1 MVRKGIY
8 QIRIMKQHLAF
19 KCNSV
24 KRIIRKDHL
33 QINRKGQIKLEGS
46 VINQIC
52 ASMES
57 FFDTEKKIGDYIVR
71 NPKKVVDMT
80 VGELAKA
87 CGVSEASVSRF
98 CKRIEL
104 KGFHHLKI
112 SLARELVDAQDDGE
126 ISGHISVDD
135 MEGSLRGILSNK
147 MEELRQTVAMM
158 DREELKKVLELINNA
173 DTVLIAAVGNTI
185 PVAMDGA
192 YKLNQIGIRAV
203 STPIWETELGYSYNL
218 TDRDVVIAIS
228 NSGEST
234 GVIQIL
240 EAAQSRGAVTI
251 SITNNARSSVAELST
266 YHITTATREK
276 LFLDGYCFSRVS
288 ATMVIEIIYLLLA
301 SMRKESYE
309 SIVRHEQAMA
319 YTKE

>member
-1 MVRKGIY
+1 M
-8 QIRIMKQHLAF
+8 
-19 KCNSV
+19 
-24 KRIIRKDHL
+24 
-33 QINRKGQIKLEGS
+33 EGS

-52 ASMES
+52 ASMDS

-80 VGELAKA
+80 VGELAKE
-87 CGVSEASVSRF
+87 CCVSEASVSRF

-112 SLARELVDAQDDGE
+112 SLARELVDAKDDGE

-147 MEELRQTVAMM
+147 MEELRQTVAMI
-158 DREELKKVLELINNA
+158 DREELKKILDVINNA
-173 DTVLIAAVGNTI
+173 DTVLMAAVGNTI

-192 YKLNQIGIRAV
+192 YKFNQIGIRAM

-218 TDRDVVIAIS
+218 TDKDVVVAIS

-240 EAAQSRGAVTI
+240 EAAKSRGAVAI
-251 SITNNARSSVAELST
+251 SITNNDRSSVAELST

>member
-1 MVRKGIY
+1 
-8 QIRIMKQHLAF
+8 
-19 KCNSV
+19 
-24 KRIIRKDHL
+24 
-33 QINRKGQIKLEGS
+33 
-46 VINQIC
+46 
-52 ASMES
+52 
-57 FFDTEKKIGDYIVR
+57 
-71 NPKKVVDMT
+71 MT
-80 VGELAKA
+80 VGELAKE

-112 SLARELVDAQDDGE
+112 SLARELVDAKDDGE

-147 MEELRQTVAMM
+147 MEELRQTVAMI
-158 DREELKKVLELINNA
+158 DREKLKKILDVINNA
-173 DTVLIAAVGNTI
+173 DTVLMAAVGNTI

-192 YKLNQIGIRAV
+192 YKLNQIGIRAM

-218 TDRDVVIAIS
+218 TDKDVVVAIS

-240 EAAQSRGAVTI
+240 EAAKSRGAVAI

-266 YHITTATREK
+266 YHITTAAREK

>member
-1 MVRKGIY
+1 M
-8 QIRIMKQHLAF
+8 
-19 KCNSV
+19 
-24 KRIIRKDHL
+24 
-33 QINRKGQIKLEGS
+33 EGS

-52 ASMES
+52 ASMDS

-80 VGELAKA
+80 VGELAKE

-112 SLARELVDAQDDGE
+112 SLARELVNAKDDGE

-147 MEELRQTVAMM
+147 IEELRQTVAMI
-158 DREELKKVLELINNA
+158 DREELKKILDVINNA
-173 DTVLIAAVGNTI
+173 DTVLMAAVGNTI

-192 YKLNQIGIRAV
+192 YKLNQIGIRAM

-218 TDRDVVIAIS
+218 TDKDVVVAIS

-240 EAAQSRGAVTI
+240 EAAKSRGAVAI

>member
-1 MVRKGIY
+1 M
-8 QIRIMKQHLAF
+8 
-19 KCNSV
+19 
-24 KRIIRKDHL
+24 
-33 QINRKGQIKLEGS
+33 EGS

-52 ASMES
+52 ASMDS

-80 VGELAKA
+80 VGELAKE

-112 SLARELVDAQDDGE
+112 SLARELVDAKDDGE

-147 MEELRQTVAMM
+147 MEELRQTVAMI
-158 DREELKKVLELINNA
+158 DREELKKILNVINNA
-173 DTVLIAAVGNTI
+173 DTVLMAAVGNTI

-192 YKLNQIGIRAV
+192 YKLNQIGIRAM

-218 TDRDVVIAIS
+218 TDKDVVVAIS

-240 EAAQSRGAVTI
+240 EAAKSRGAVTI

>member
-1 MVRKGIY
+1 M
-8 QIRIMKQHLAF
+8 
-19 KCNSV
+19 
-24 KRIIRKDHL
+24 D
-33 QINRKGQIKLEGS
+33 
-46 VINQIC
+46 
-52 ASMES
+52 S

-80 VGELAKA
+80 VGELAKE

-112 SLARELVDAQDDGE
+112 SLARELVDAKDDGE

-147 MEELRQTVAMM
+147 MEELRQTVAMI
-158 DREELKKVLELINNA
+158 DREELKKILGVINNA
-173 DTVLIAAVGNTI
+173 DTVLMAAVGNTI

-192 YKLNQIGIRAV
+192 YKLNQIGIRAM

-218 TDRDVVIAIS
+218 TDKDIVVAIS

-240 EAAQSRGAVTI
+240 EAAKSRGAVAI

>member
-1 MVRKGIY
+1 M
-8 QIRIMKQHLAF
+8 
-19 KCNSV
+19 
-24 KRIIRKDHL
+24 
-33 QINRKGQIKLEGS
+33 EGS

-52 ASMES
+52 ASMDS

-80 VGELAKA
+80 VGELAKE

-112 SLARELVDAQDDGE
+112 SLARELVDAKDDGE

-147 MEELRQTVAMM
+147 MEELRQTVAMI
-158 DREELKKVLELINNA
+158 DREELKKILDVINNA
-173 DTVLIAAVGNTI
+173 DTVLMAAVGNTI

-192 YKLNQIGIRAV
+192 YKLNQIGIRAM

-218 TDRDVVIAIS
+218 TDKDVVVAIS

-240 EAAQSRGAVTI
+240 ESAKSRGAVAI

>member
-1 MVRKGIY
+1 M
-8 QIRIMKQHLAF
+8 
-19 KCNSV
+19 
-24 KRIIRKDHL
+24 
-33 QINRKGQIKLEGS
+33 EGS

-52 ASMES
+52 ASMDS

-80 VGELAKA
+80 VGELAKE

-112 SLARELVDAQDDGE
+112 SLARELVDAKDDGE

-147 MEELRQTVAMM
+147 MEELRQTVAMI
-158 DREELKKVLELINNA
+158 DREDLKKILDVINNA
-173 DTVLIAAVGNTI
+173 DTVLMAAVGNTI

-192 YKLNQIGIRAV
+192 YKLNQIGIRAM

-218 TDRDVVIAIS
+218 TDKDVVVAIS

-240 EAAQSRGAVTI
+240 EAAKSRGAVAI

>member
-1 MVRKGIY
+1 M
-8 QIRIMKQHLAF
+8 
-19 KCNSV
+19 
-24 KRIIRKDHL
+24 
-33 QINRKGQIKLEGS
+33 EGS

-52 ASMES
+52 ASMDS

-80 VGELAKA
+80 VGELAKE

-112 SLARELVDAQDDGE
+112 SLARELVDAKDGGE

-147 MEELRQTVAMM
+147 MEELRQTVAMI
-158 DREELKKVLELINNA
+158 DREKLKKILDVINNA
-173 DTVLIAAVGNTI
+173 DTVLMAAVGNTI

-192 YKLNQIGIRAV
+192 YKLNQIGIRAM

-218 TDRDVVIAIS
+218 TDKDVVVAIS

-240 EAAQSRGAVTI
+240 EAAKSRGAVAI
-251 SITNNARSSVAELST
+251 SITNNVRSSVAELST

>member
-1 MVRKGIY
+1 M
-8 QIRIMKQHLAF
+8 
-19 KCNSV
+19 
-24 KRIIRKDHL
+24 
-33 QINRKGQIKLEGS
+33 EGS

-52 ASMES
+52 ASMDS

-71 NPKKVVDMT
+71 NLKKVVDMT
-80 VGELAKA
+80 VGELAKE

-112 SLARELVDAQDDGE
+112 SLARELVDAKDDGE

-147 MEELRQTVAMM
+147 MEELRQTVAMI
-158 DREELKKVLELINNA
+158 DSEELKK
-173 DTVLIAAVGNTI
+173 
-185 PVAMDGA
+185 
-192 YKLNQIGIRAV
+192 
-203 STPIWETELGYSYNL
+203 
-218 TDRDVVIAIS
+218 
-228 NSGEST
+228 
-234 GVIQIL
+234 IL
-240 EAAQSRGAVTI
+240 EAAKSRGAVAI

-288 ATMVIEIIYLLLA
+288 ATMVIEIIYLLIA
-301 SMRKESYE
+301 SMRKESYK

>member
-1 MVRKGIY
+1 M
-8 QIRIMKQHLAF
+8 
-19 KCNSV
+19 
-24 KRIIRKDHL
+24 
-33 QINRKGQIKLEGS
+33 EGS

-52 ASMES
+52 ASMDS

-80 VGELAKA
+80 VGELAKE

-98 CKRIEL
+98 CKRIER

-112 SLARELVDAQDDGE
+112 SLARELVDAKDEGE

-147 MEELRQTVAMM
+147 MEELRQTVAMI
-158 DREELKKVLELINNA
+158 DREELKKILDVINNA
-173 DTVLIAAVGNTI
+173 DTVLMAAVGNTI

-192 YKLNQIGIRAV
+192 YKLNQIGIRAM

-218 TDRDVVIAIS
+218 TDKDVVVAIS

-234 GVIQIL
+234 GVIRIL
-240 EAAQSRGAVTI
+240 EAAKSRGAVAI

>member
-1 MVRKGIY
+1 M
-8 QIRIMKQHLAF
+8 
-19 KCNSV
+19 
-24 KRIIRKDHL
+24 
-33 QINRKGQIKLEGS
+33 EGS

-52 ASMES
+52 ASMDS

-80 VGELAKA
+80 VGELAKE

-112 SLARELVDAQDDGE
+112 SLARELVDAKDDGE

-147 MEELRQTVAMM
+147 MEELRQTVTMI
-158 DREELKKVLELINNA
+158 DREELKKILDVINNA
-173 DTVLIAAVGNTI
+173 DTVLMTAVGNTI

-192 YKLNQIGIRAV
+192 YKLNQIGIRAM

-218 TDRDVVIAIS
+218 TDKDVVVAIS

-240 EAAQSRGAVTI
+240 EAAKSRGAVVI
-251 SITNNARSSVAELST
+251 SITNNARSSIAELST

-288 ATMVIEIIYLLLA
+288 ATMVIEIMYLLLA

>member
-1 MVRKGIY
+1 M
-8 QIRIMKQHLAF
+8 
-19 KCNSV
+19 
-24 KRIIRKDHL
+24 
-33 QINRKGQIKLEGS
+33 EGS

-52 ASMES
+52 ASMDS

-80 VGELAKA
+80 VGELAKE

-112 SLARELVDAQDDGE
+112 SLARELVDAKDDGE

-147 MEELRQTVAMM
+147 MEELRQTVAMI
-158 DREELKKVLELINNA
+158 DREELKKILDVINNA
-173 DTVLIAAVGNTI
+173 DTVLMAAVGNTV

-192 YKLNQIGIRAV
+192 YKLNQIGIRAMP
-203 STPIWETELGYSYNL
+203 TPIWETELGYSYNL
-218 TDRDVVIAIS
+218 TDKDVVVAIS

-234 GVIQIL
+234 GVIRIL
-240 EAAQSRGAVTI
+240 EAAKSRGAVAI

-309 SIVRHEQAMA
+309 SIARHEQAMA

>member
-1 MVRKGIY
+1 M
-8 QIRIMKQHLAF
+8 
-19 KCNSV
+19 
-24 KRIIRKDHL
+24 
-33 QINRKGQIKLEGS
+33 EGS

-52 ASMES
+52 ASMDS

-80 VGELAKA
+80 VGELAKE

-112 SLARELVDAQDDGE
+112 SLARELVDAKDYGE

-147 MEELRQTVAMM
+147 MEELRQTVAMI
-158 DREELKKVLELINNA
+158 DREDLKKILDVINNA
-173 DTVLIAAVGNTI
+173 DTVLMAAVGNTI

-192 YKLNQIGIRAV
+192 YKLNQIGIRAM

-218 TDRDVVIAIS
+218 TDKDVVVAIS

-240 EAAQSRGAVTI
+240 EAAKSRGAVAI
-251 SITNNARSSVAELST
+251 SITNNVRSSVAELST

>member
-1 MVRKGIY
+1 M
-8 QIRIMKQHLAF
+8 
-19 KCNSV
+19 
-24 KRIIRKDHL
+24 
-33 QINRKGQIKLEGS
+33 EGS

-52 ASMES
+52 ASMDS

-80 VGELAKA
+80 VGELAKE

-112 SLARELVDAQDDGE
+112 SLARELVDAKDDGE

-158 DREELKKVLELINNA
+158 DSEELKKILDVINNA
-173 DTVLIAAVGNTI
+173 DTVLMAAVGNTI

-192 YKLNQIGIRAV
+192 YKLNQIGIRAM

-218 TDRDVVIAIS
+218 TDKDVVVAIS

-234 GVIQIL
+234 GVIRIL
-240 EAAQSRGAVTI
+240 EAAKSRGAVTI

>member
-1 MVRKGIY
+1 M
-8 QIRIMKQHLAF
+8 
-19 KCNSV
+19 
-24 KRIIRKDHL
+24 
-33 QINRKGQIKLEGS
+33 EGS

-52 ASMES
+52 ASMDS

-80 VGELAKA
+80 VGELAKE

-112 SLARELVDAQDDGE
+112 SLARELVDAKDDGE

-135 MEGSLRGILSNK
+135 MEGSLREILSNK
-147 MEELRQTVAMM
+147 MEELRQTVAMI
-158 DREELKKVLELINNA
+158 DREELKKILDVINNA
-173 DTVLIAAVGNTI
+173 DTVLMAAVGNTI

-192 YKLNQIGIRAV
+192 YKLNQIGIRAM

-218 TDRDVVIAIS
+218 TDKDVVVAIS

-240 EAAQSRGAVTI
+240 EAAKSRGAVAI

>member
-1 MVRKGIY
+1 M
-8 QIRIMKQHLAF
+8 
-19 KCNSV
+19 
-24 KRIIRKDHL
+24 
-33 QINRKGQIKLEGS
+33 EGS

-52 ASMES
+52 ASMDS

-80 VGELAKA
+80 VGELAKE

-112 SLARELVDAQDDGE
+112 SLARELVDAKDDGE

-147 MEELRQTVAMM
+147 MEELRQTVAII
-158 DREELKKVLELINNA
+158 DREELKKILDVINNA
-173 DTVLIAAVGNTI
+173 DTVLMAAVGNTI

-192 YKLNQIGIRAV
+192 YKLNQIGIRAM

-218 TDRDVVIAIS
+218 TDKDIVVAIS

-240 EAAQSRGAVTI
+240 EAAKSRGAVAI

-301 SMRKESYE
+301 SMRTVSYTHLTLPT
-309 SIVRHEQAMA
+309 IA
-319 YTKE
+319 

>member
-1 MVRKGIY
+1 M
-8 QIRIMKQHLAF
+8 
-19 KCNSV
+19 
-24 KRIIRKDHL
+24 
-33 QINRKGQIKLEGS
+33 EGS

-52 ASMES
+52 ASMDS

-80 VGELAKA
+80 VGELAKE

-112 SLARELVDAQDDGE
+112 SLARELVDAKDDGE

-147 MEELRQTVAMM
+147 MEELRQTVAMI
-158 DREELKKVLELINNA
+158 DREELKK
-173 DTVLIAAVGNTI
+173 
-185 PVAMDGA
+185 
-192 YKLNQIGIRAV
+192 
-203 STPIWETELGYSYNL
+203 
-218 TDRDVVIAIS
+218 
-228 NSGEST
+228 
-234 GVIQIL
+234 IL
-240 EAAQSRGAVTI
+240 EAAKSRGAVAI
-251 SITNNARSSVAELST
+251 SITNNARLSVAELST

-288 ATMVIEIIYLLLA
+288 ATMVIEIIYLLIA
-301 SMRKESYE
+301 SMRKESYK

>member
-1 MVRKGIY
+1 MVRKEIY
-8 QIRIMKQHLAF
+8 QIRIMKQHLDF

-33 QINRKGQIKLEGS
+33 QINRKEQIKLEVS

-80 VGELAKA
+80 VGELAKE

-135 MEGSLRGILSNK
+135 MEGSLRGILTNK

-158 DREELKKVLELINNA
+158 DREELKKVLEVINKA

-218 TDRDVVIAIS
+218 TDGDVVIAIS

-240 EAAQSRGAVTI
+240 EAAKSRGAVTI
-251 SITNNARSSVAELST
+251 SITNNARSGVAELST

>member
-1 MVRKGIY
+1 M
-8 QIRIMKQHLAF
+8 
-19 KCNSV
+19 
-24 KRIIRKDHL
+24 
-33 QINRKGQIKLEGS
+33 EGS

-52 ASMES
+52 ASMDS

-80 VGELAKA
+80 VGELAKE

-112 SLARELVDAQDDGE
+112 SLARELVDAKDDGE

-147 MEELRQTVAMM
+147 MEELRQTVAMI
-158 DREELKKVLELINNA
+158 DREDLKKILDVINNA
-173 DTVLIAAVGNTI
+173 DTVLMAAVGNTI

-192 YKLNQIGIRAV
+192 YKLNQIGIRAM

-218 TDRDVVIAIS
+218 TDKDVVVAIS

-240 EAAQSRGAVTI
+240 EAAKSRGAVAI
-251 SITNNARSSVAELST
+251 SITNNDRSSVAELST

>member
-1 MVRKGIY
+1 M
-8 QIRIMKQHLAF
+8 
-19 KCNSV
+19 
-24 KRIIRKDHL
+24 
-33 QINRKGQIKLEGS
+33 EGS

-52 ASMES
+52 ASMDS

-80 VGELAKA
+80 VGELAKE
-87 CGVSEASVSRF
+87 CCVSEASVSRF

-112 SLARELVDAQDDGE
+112 SLARELVDAKDDGE

-147 MEELRQTVAMM
+147 MEELRQTVAMI
-158 DREELKKVLELINNA
+158 DREELKKILDVINNA
-173 DTVLIAAVGNTI
+173 DTVLMAAVGNTI

-192 YKLNQIGIRAV
+192 YKLNQIGIRAM

-218 TDRDVVIAIS
+218 TDKDVVVAIS

-240 EAAQSRGAVTI
+240 EAAKSRGAVAI
-251 SITNNARSSVAELST
+251 SITNNDRSSVAELST

>member
-1 MVRKGIY
+1 M
-8 QIRIMKQHLAF
+8 
-19 KCNSV
+19 
-24 KRIIRKDHL
+24 
-33 QINRKGQIKLEGS
+33 EGS

-52 ASMES
+52 ASMDS

-80 VGELAKA
+80 VGELAKE

-112 SLARELVDAQDDGE
+112 SLARELVDAKDDGE

-147 MEELRQTVAMM
+147 MEELRQTVAMT
-158 DREELKKVLELINNA
+158 DREELKKILDVINNA
-173 DTVLIAAVGNTI
+173 DTVLMAAVGNTI

-192 YKLNQIGIRAV
+192 YKLNQIGIRAM

-218 TDRDVVIAIS
+218 TDKDVVVAIS

-240 EAAQSRGAVTI
+240 EAAKSRGAVAI

>member
-1 MVRKGIY
+1 M
-8 QIRIMKQHLAF
+8 
-19 KCNSV
+19 
-24 KRIIRKDHL
+24 
-33 QINRKGQIKLEGS
+33 EGS

-52 ASMES
+52 ASMDS

-80 VGELAKA
+80 VGELAKE

-112 SLARELVDAQDDGE
+112 SLARELVDAKDDGE

-158 DREELKKVLELINNA
+158 DSEELKKILDVINNA
-173 DTVLIAAVGNTI
+173 DTVLMAAVGNTI

-192 YKLNQIGIRAV
+192 YKLNQIGIRAM

-218 TDRDVVIAIS
+218 TDKDVVVAIS

-240 EAAQSRGAVTI
+240 EAAKSHGAVAI

>member
-1 MVRKGIY
+1 M
-8 QIRIMKQHLAF
+8 
-19 KCNSV
+19 
-24 KRIIRKDHL
+24 D
-33 QINRKGQIKLEGS
+33 
-46 VINQIC
+46 
-52 ASMES
+52 S

-80 VGELAKA
+80 VGELAKE

-112 SLARELVDAQDDGE
+112 SLARELVDAKDDGE

-147 MEELRQTVAMM
+147 MEELRQTVAMI
-158 DREELKKVLELINNA
+158 DSEELKK
-173 DTVLIAAVGNTI
+173 
-185 PVAMDGA
+185 
-192 YKLNQIGIRAV
+192 
-203 STPIWETELGYSYNL
+203 
-218 TDRDVVIAIS
+218 
-228 NSGEST
+228 
-234 GVIQIL
+234 IL
-240 EAAQSRGAVTI
+240 EAAKSRGAVTI

>member
-1 MVRKGIY
+1 M
-8 QIRIMKQHLAF
+8 
-19 KCNSV
+19 
-24 KRIIRKDHL
+24 
-33 QINRKGQIKLEGS
+33 EGS

-52 ASMES
+52 ASMDS

-80 VGELAKA
+80 VGELAKE

-112 SLARELVDAQDDGE
+112 SLARELVDAKDDGE

-147 MEELRQTVAMM
+147 MEELRQTVAMI
-158 DREELKKVLELINNA
+158 DREKLKKILDVINNA
-173 DTVLIAAVGNTI
+173 DTVLMAAVGNTI

-192 YKLNQIGIRAV
+192 YKLNQIGIRAM

-218 TDRDVVIAIS
+218 TDKDIVVAIS

-240 EAAQSRGAVTI
+240 EAAKSRGAVAI
-251 SITNNARSSVAELST
+251 SITNNVRSSVAELST

>member
-1 MVRKGIY
+1 M
-8 QIRIMKQHLAF
+8 
-19 KCNSV
+19 
-24 KRIIRKDHL
+24 
-33 QINRKGQIKLEGS
+33 EGS

-52 ASMES
+52 ASMDS

-80 VGELAKA
+80 VWELAKE

-112 SLARELVDAQDDGE
+112 SLARELVDAKDDGE

-147 MEELRQTVAMM
+147 MEELRQTVAMI
-158 DREELKKVLELINNA
+158 DREELKKILGVINNA
-173 DTVLIAAVGNTI
+173 DTVLMAAVGNTI

-192 YKLNQIGIRAV
+192 YKLNQIGIRAI

-218 TDRDVVIAIS
+218 TDKDVVVAIS

-240 EAAQSRGAVTI
+240 EAAKSRGAVAI

>member
-1 MVRKGIY
+1 M
-8 QIRIMKQHLAF
+8 
-19 KCNSV
+19 
-24 KRIIRKDHL
+24 
-33 QINRKGQIKLEGS
+33 EGS

-52 ASMES
+52 ASMDS

-80 VGELAKA
+80 VGELAKE
-87 CGVSEASVSRF
+87 CCVSEASVSRF

-147 MEELRQTVAMM
+147 MEELRQTVAMI
-158 DREELKKVLELINNA
+158 DREELKKILDVINNA
-173 DTVLIAAVGNTI
+173 DTVLMAAVGNTI

-192 YKLNQIGIRAV
+192 YKLNQIGIRAM

-218 TDRDVVIAIS
+218 TDKDVVVAIS

-240 EAAQSRGAVTI
+240 QAAKSRGAVAI
-251 SITNNARSSVAELST
+251 SITNNDRSSVAELST

>member
-1 MVRKGIY
+1 M
-8 QIRIMKQHLAF
+8 
-19 KCNSV
+19 
-24 KRIIRKDHL
+24 
-33 QINRKGQIKLEGS
+33 EGS

-52 ASMES
+52 ASMDS

-80 VGELAKA
+80 VGELAKE

-112 SLARELVDAQDDGE
+112 SLARELVDAKDGGE

-147 MEELRQTVAMM
+147 MEELRQTVAMI
-158 DREELKKVLELINNA
+158 DREELKKILGVINNA
-173 DTVLIAAVGNTI
+173 DTVLMAAVGNTI

-192 YKLNQIGIRAV
+192 YKLNQIGIRAM

-218 TDRDVVIAIS
+218 TDKDVVVAIS

-240 EAAQSRGAVTI
+240 EAAKSRGAVAI
-251 SITNNARSSVAELST
+251 SITNNVRSSVAELST

>member
-1 MVRKGIY
+1 M
-8 QIRIMKQHLAF
+8 
-19 KCNSV
+19 
-24 KRIIRKDHL
+24 D
-33 QINRKGQIKLEGS
+33 
-46 VINQIC
+46 
-52 ASMES
+52 S

-80 VGELAKA
+80 VGELAKE

-112 SLARELVDAQDDGE
+112 SLARELVDAKDDGE

-147 MEELRQTVAMM
+147 MEELRQTVAMI
-158 DREELKKVLELINNA
+158 DSEELKK
-173 DTVLIAAVGNTI
+173 
-185 PVAMDGA
+185 
-192 YKLNQIGIRAV
+192 
-203 STPIWETELGYSYNL
+203 
-218 TDRDVVIAIS
+218 
-228 NSGEST
+228 
-234 GVIQIL
+234 IL
-240 EAAQSRGAVTI
+240 EAAKSRGAVAI

-301 SMRKESYE
+301 SMRKKSYE
-309 SIVRHEQAMA
+309 SIVRHEQAMTN
-319 YTKE
+319 TKE

>member
-1 MVRKGIY
+1 M
-8 QIRIMKQHLAF
+8 
-19 KCNSV
+19 
-24 KRIIRKDHL
+24 
-33 QINRKGQIKLEGS
+33 EGS

-52 ASMES
+52 ASMDS

-80 VGELAKA
+80 VGELAKE

-112 SLARELVDAQDDGE
+112 SLARELVDAKDDGE

-147 MEELRQTVAMM
+147 MEELRQTVAMI
-158 DREELKKVLELINNA
+158 DREELKK
-173 DTVLIAAVGNTI
+173 
-185 PVAMDGA
+185 
-192 YKLNQIGIRAV
+192 
-203 STPIWETELGYSYNL
+203 
-218 TDRDVVIAIS
+218 
-228 NSGEST
+228 
-234 GVIQIL
+234 IL
-240 EAAQSRGAVTI
+240 EAAKSRGAVAI

-276 LFLDGYCFSRVS
+276 LFIDGYCFSRVS
-288 ATMVIEIIYLLLA
+288 ATMVIEIIYLLIA
-301 SMRKESYE
+301 SMRKESYK

>member
-1 MVRKGIY
+1 M
-8 QIRIMKQHLAF
+8 
-19 KCNSV
+19 
-24 KRIIRKDHL
+24 D
-33 QINRKGQIKLEGS
+33 
-46 VINQIC
+46 
-52 ASMES
+52 S

-80 VGELAKA
+80 VGELAKE

-112 SLARELVDAQDDGE
+112 SLARELVDAKDDGE

-135 MEGSLRGILSNK
+135 MEGSLRGTLSNK
-147 MEELRQTVAMM
+147 MEELRQTVAMI
-158 DREELKKVLELINNA
+158 DREELKK
-173 DTVLIAAVGNTI
+173 
-185 PVAMDGA
+185 
-192 YKLNQIGIRAV
+192 
-203 STPIWETELGYSYNL
+203 
-218 TDRDVVIAIS
+218 
-228 NSGEST
+228 
-234 GVIQIL
+234 IL
-240 EAAQSRGAVTI
+240 EAAKSCGAVAI

-276 LFLDGYCFSRVS
+276 LFLGGYCFSRVS

-309 SIVRHEQAMA
+309 SIVRHEQEMA

>member
-1 MVRKGIY
+1 M
-8 QIRIMKQHLAF
+8 
-19 KCNSV
+19 
-24 KRIIRKDHL
+24 
-33 QINRKGQIKLEGS
+33 EGS

-52 ASMES
+52 ASMDS

-80 VGELAKA
+80 VGELAKE

-112 SLARELVDAQDDGE
+112 SLARELVDAKDDGE

-147 MEELRQTVAMM
+147 MEELRQTVAMI
-158 DREELKKVLELINNA
+158 DREELKKILDVINNA
-173 DTVLIAAVGNTI
+173 DTVLMAAVGNTI

-192 YKLNQIGIRAV
+192 YKLNQIGIRAM
-203 STPIWETELGYSYNL
+203 STPIWETEFGYSYNL
-218 TDRDVVIAIS
+218 TDKDVVVAIS

-240 EAAQSRGAVTI
+240 EAAKSRGAVAI

>member
-1 MVRKGIY
+1 M
-8 QIRIMKQHLAF
+8 
-19 KCNSV
+19 
-24 KRIIRKDHL
+24 
-33 QINRKGQIKLEGS
+33 EGS

-52 ASMES
+52 AFMDS

-80 VGELAKA
+80 VGELANE

-112 SLARELVDAQDDGE
+112 SLARELVDAKDDGE

-147 MEELRQTVAMM
+147 MEELRQTVAMI
-158 DREELKKVLELINNA
+158 DREELKKILDVINNA
-173 DTVLIAAVGNTI
+173 DTVLMAAVGNTI

-192 YKLNQIGIRAV
+192 YKLNQIGIRAM

-218 TDRDVVIAIS
+218 TDKDVVVAIS

-240 EAAQSRGAVTI
+240 EAAKSRGAVAI

>member
-1 MVRKGIY
+1 M
-8 QIRIMKQHLAF
+8 
-19 KCNSV
+19 
-24 KRIIRKDHL
+24 
-33 QINRKGQIKLEGS
+33 EGS

-52 ASMES
+52 ASMDS

-80 VGELAKA
+80 VGELAKE

-112 SLARELVDAQDDGE
+112 SLARELVDAKDDGE

-135 MEGSLRGILSNK
+135 MEGSLKGILSNK
-147 MEELRQTVAMM
+147 MEELRQTVAMI
-158 DREELKKVLELINNA
+158 DREKLKKILDVINNA
-173 DTVLIAAVGNTI
+173 DTVLMAAVGNTI

-192 YKLNQIGIRAV
+192 YKLNQIGIRAM

-218 TDRDVVIAIS
+218 TDKDIVVAIS

-240 EAAQSRGAVTI
+240 EAAKSRGAVAI

>member
-1 MVRKGIY
+1 M
-8 QIRIMKQHLAF
+8 
-19 KCNSV
+19 
-24 KRIIRKDHL
+24 
-33 QINRKGQIKLEGS
+33 EGA

-52 ASMES
+52 ASMDS

-80 VGELAKA
+80 VGELAKE

-112 SLARELVDAQDDGE
+112 SLARELVDAKDDGE

-147 MEELRQTVAMM
+147 MEELRQTVAMI
-158 DREELKKVLELINNA
+158 DREKLKKILDVINNA
-173 DTVLIAAVGNTI
+173 DTVLMAAVGNTI

-192 YKLNQIGIRAV
+192 YKLNQIGIRAM

-218 TDRDVVIAIS
+218 TDKDIVVAIS

-240 EAAQSRGAVTI
+240 EAAKSRGAVAI

>member
-1 MVRKGIY
+1 M
-8 QIRIMKQHLAF
+8 
-19 KCNSV
+19 
-24 KRIIRKDHL
+24 D
-33 QINRKGQIKLEGS
+33 
-46 VINQIC
+46 
-52 ASMES
+52 
-57 FFDTEKKIGDYIVR
+57 
-71 NPKKVVDMT
+71 
-80 VGELAKA
+80 AK
-87 CGVSEASVSRF
+87 
-98 CKRIEL
+98 
-104 KGFHHLKI
+104 
-112 SLARELVDAQDDGE
+112 DDGE

-147 MEELRQTVAMM
+147 MEELRQTVAMI
-158 DREELKKVLELINNA
+158 DREELKKILDVINNA
-173 DTVLIAAVGNTI
+173 DTVLMAAVGNTI

-192 YKLNQIGIRAV
+192 YKLNQIGIRAM

-218 TDRDVVIAIS
+218 TDRDVVVAIS

-240 EAAQSRGAVTI
+240 EAAKSRGAVAI
-251 SITNNARSSVAELST
+251 SITNNVRSSVAELST

-288 ATMVIEIIYLLLA
+288 ATMVIEIIYLLLV